1 MNRHNLL
8 VILGPTA
15 SGKTTLG
22 VRLAHTLD
30 GEILSVDSRQVYRGL
45 DLGSGKDLAEY
56 NVDGAPIP
64 YHLIDIVDLDTE
76 FSVFTYQRAFFE
88 AFEDVQNRGR
98 LPVAV
103 GGTGLYL
110 SAVLDG
116 YRMVEV
122 PDNPALREELAGLD
136 MPALEKRLRV
146 LKPALHNTSDLRDR
160 ARLVRAIEIAEHS
173 RNHPPEPLPEVR
185 ALVLGTRWP
194 RAELRARIAAR
205 LRERLDAGMID
216 EVAALHTQGYSWDRL
231 DLLGLEYRFIARY
244 LRGEIENRKT
254 LFVELNTAIAQ
265 FAKRQE
271 TWFRRMERLGT
282 RIHWVDRA
290 DYATALRILKDH
302 T

>member
-1 MNRHNLL
+1 MNRDNLL

-22 VRLAHTLD
+22 VRLAHALG

-56 NVDGAPIP
+56 NVEGDPVP
-64 YHLIDIVDLDTE
+64 YHLIDIVDLDAE
-76 FSVFTYQRAFFE
+76 FSVFAYQRAFFE

-122 PDNPALREELAGLD
+122 PENPVLREELAGLD
-136 MPALEKRLRV
+136 MPALETRLRV
-146 LKPALHNTSDLRDR
+146 LKPNLHNTSDLTDH

-173 RNHPPEPLPEVR
+173 RDHPPAPLPEVR

-194 RAELRARIAAR
+194 RVELRDRIAAR

-216 EVAALHTQGYSWDRL
+216 EVAGLHAQGYSWERL

-254 LFVELNTAIAQ
+254 LFAELNTAIAQ

-282 RIHWVDRA
+282 QIHWVDRA
-290 DYATALRILKDH
+290 DYAAALRILKDH
-302 T
+302 A

>member
-1 MNRHNLL
+1 MEGNNLL

-15 SGKTTLG
+15 SGKTALG
-22 VRLAHTLD
+22 VRLAHSLG
-30 GEILSVDSRQVYRGL
+30 GEVLSVDSRQVYCGL

-56 NVDGAPIP
+56 QVNGEAVS
-64 YHLIDIVDLDTE
+64 YHLIDIVDLDAE
-76 FSVFTYQRAFFE
+76 FSVFSFQRAFFE
-88 AFEDVQNRGR
+88 AFEEVQRRRR

-122 PDNPALREELAGLD
+122 PENPALREELAALD
-136 MPALEKRLRV
+136 MPALENRLRV
-146 LKPALHNTSDLRDR
+146 LKHALHNTSDLTDRDR
-160 ARLVRAIEIAEHS
+160 LIRAIEIAEHS
-173 RNHPPEPLPEVR
+173 RDHPPEPLPEVR

-194 RAELRARIAAR
+194 RAELRNRIAQR

-216 EVAALHTQGYSWDRL
+216 EVAGLHAQGYSWERL

-254 LFVELNTAIAQ
+254 LFAALNTAIAQ

-282 RIHWVDRA
+282 EIHWVDRA
-290 DYATALRILKDH
+290 DYAAALCILKEH
-302 T
+302 A